1 MIIMIIIIIVII
13 IIIIIIKIIIKLA
26 NIFMYI
32 RTNIKRPPSG
42 EGTRRR
48 LIEAWITILSA

>member
-1 MIIMIIIIIVII
+1 MIIMVITIIIII

>member
-1 MIIMIIIIIVII
+1 MIIMVITIIIII

-48 LIEAWITILSA
+48 LIEAWITSLSA